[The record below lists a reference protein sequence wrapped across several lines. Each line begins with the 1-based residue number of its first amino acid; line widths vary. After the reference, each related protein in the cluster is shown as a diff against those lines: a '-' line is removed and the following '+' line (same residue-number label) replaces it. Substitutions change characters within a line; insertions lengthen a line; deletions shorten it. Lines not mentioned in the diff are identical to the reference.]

1 MANTVVSLVSIA
13 LLCVTIAQ
21 GRPNFEATPSSVND
35 HGFQIDG
42 ICQTAVVTQGYK
54 CEEHQVQTDDGYILS
69 LQRLPAGRSG
79 KKADKPPVL
88 LQHGLFC
95 HLGLIGLHEF
105 IPNGEAAA
113 KLVEG
118 LCTTLKI
125 DCSNPLA
132 FFTGP
137 NCCLNSTKLNS
148 FLDHGLQS
156 TATQNLIHLSQMIRT
171 GSIAKYDYRNPLQN
185 GQHYGGVLPPP
196 YDFTAMP
203 KEFPLFLSYGGSD
216 MLSDVNDV
224 QLLLN
229 DLKNHVAKKLVVLF
243 RKEYAHVD
251 FFMATNVKQVL
262 YDPILS
268 FFLVN

>member
-1 MANTVVSLVSIA
+1 MSIHFSCFSPILYVEHKIHFLLTPFVSSCGFFVV
-13 LLCVTIAQ
+13 
-21 GRPNFEATPSSVND
+21 
-35 HGFQIDG
+35 
-42 ICQTAVVTQGYK
+42 
-54 CEEHQVQTDDGYILS
+54 
-69 LQRLPAGRSG
+69 
-79 KKADKPPVL
+79 
-88 LQHGLFC
+88 
-95 HLGLIGLHEF
+95 
-105 IPNGEAAA
+105 
-113 KLVEG
+113 
-118 LCTTLKI
+118 
-125 DCSNPLA
+125 
-132 FFTGP
+132 
-137 NCCLNSTKLNS
+137 
-148 FLDHGLQS
+148 
-156 TATQNLIHLSQMIRT
+156 IRT